1 MARFYEWDLSK
12 YHRPSGSE
20 IHILC
25 HVSVLSLAK
34 ILREK
39 HALWGKTAE
48 DGREPVRILTD
59 SNYMACYYQGDSVG
73 CNDEFLD
80 DGDHTRSR
88 MI

>member
-1 MARFYEWDLSK
+1 M
-12 YHRPSGSE
+12 
-20 IHILC
+20 
-25 HVSVLSLAK
+25 
-34 ILREK
+34 
-39 HALWGKTAE
+39 WGKTAE

-73 CNDEFLD
+73 CNDEFPD

>member
-1 MARFYEWDLSK
+1 MGSVLVSSALRLRDIYSLS
-12 YHRPSGSE
+12 
-20 IHILC
+20 C
-25 HVSVLSLAK
+25 VLSLAK

-73 CNDEFLD
+73 CNDEFPD